1 MVIVTFK
8 NSYDKLVCVF
18 SARFGSVKHA
28 KISMEADARCF
39 MDAHNYRDKHDV
51 YVGKKRRASMRWDKK
66 ADYLEVK
73 ALDGTS
79 CVWQYFIVK

>member
-8 NSYDKLVCVF
+8 NSYDRLVCVF
-18 SARFGSVKHA
+18 SAQYKTVAAA
-28 KISMEADARCF
+28 KAAIEADARCF
-39 MDAHNYRDKHDV
+39 KEAHNYRNKHDV

-66 ADYLEVK
+66 ADYCEVK
-73 ALDGTS
+73 ALDGES